1 MDIGKDAAAVKAT
14 YQLMCPV
21 CGKPAIRRENSRA
34 GVAYLHLTKHGS
46 KRCFIGKEE
55 TARGTKRK
63 DPATEKKKKEGERRA
78 G

>member
-34 GVAYLHLTKHGS
+34 GVAYLHLTKRGS
-46 KRCFIGKEE
+46 KRCFVGK
-55 TARGTKRK
+55 TQTK
-63 DPATEKKKKEGERRA
+63 GSERRA